1 MISYLNFMQVLEIHD
16 EIIKNIGG
24 VPGNTEQGAGQV
36 KSVLEH
42 IQNDDYY
49 PSLYDKAAHLFFSI
63 VKFHCFIDGNKRTA
77 ITSTLVFLDINNIS
91 VLGKDVTKLENTAV
105 GVAEGKINKERVK
118 QILQGIK

>member
-1 MISYLNFMQVLEIHD
+1 MISYLGFQDIVWMHD
-16 EIIKNIGG
+16 SIIRKIGG
-24 VPGNTEQGAGQV
+24 IHGYTEQGAGQV

-49 PSLYDKAAHLFFSI
+49 PSIYDKAAHLFFSL

-77 ITSTLVFLDINNIS
+77 IYSTLIFLDINNIS
-91 VLGKDVTKLENTAV
+91 VLSKDVTKLENTAV
-105 GVAEGKINKERVK
+105 SVAEGKISKELVK